1 MTPRSHYVGKTAYRG
16 EIAAN
21 YDRDRIGEPIWQREQ
36 AWVESWARR
45 VPSGSTV
52 LDLPAGT
59 GRFLEILWARGA
71 RVHAIDISEDMLKAL
86 RARSVPEGATLLVT
100 QGDAEA
106 LDCADESFDF
116 VICWRLMHLL
126 PGDAMERVVCE
137 LARVCRGEI
146 VLEVLGVD
154 LGGRWGAA
162 ARAFK
167 RRLRTCLGIRPKAG
181 PKPWSHITN
190 YPHREADLIALFSR
204 CGLRLEAVERLMD
217 YDGQPARIYLL
228 RKEDGR

>member
-16 EIAAN
+16 EIACN
-21 YDRDRIGEPIWQREQ
+21 YDRDRVGEPIWQREQ

-45 VPSGSTV
+45 IPSGSKV

-59 GRFLEILWARGA
+59 GRFLEILLSRGA

-86 RARSVPEGATLLVT
+86 RARSVPEGATLVVA

-126 PGDAMERVVCE
+126 PPDVAERVVCE

-146 VLEVLGVD
+146 VLEVLGVY
-154 LGGRWGAA
+154 LGGRWGAGV
-162 ARAFK
+162 RAFK
-167 RRLRTCLGIRPKAG
+167 RRLRTLLGLGARAG
-181 PKPWSHITN
+181 GKPWSHITN
-190 YPHREADLIALFSR
+190 YPHREADLVALFSR
-204 CGLRLEAVERLMD
+204 CGLRLEAVESLLD
-217 YDGQPARIYLL
+217 YDGQPARIYVL
-228 RKEDGR
+228 RKEAGP

>member
-1 MTPRSHYVGKTAYRG
+1 MTPRSHYAGKTAYRG

-21 YDRDRIGEPIWQREQ
+21 YDRDRVGEPIWQREQ

-45 VPSGSTV
+45 LPAGAKV

-59 GRFLEILWARGA
+59 GRFLEILWDRGA

-86 RARSVPEGATLLVT
+86 RARSVPKGASLVVT

-106 LDCADESFDF
+106 LECADDSFDF

-126 PGDAMERVVCE
+126 PSDAMERVVRE

-146 VLEVLGVD
+146 VLEVLGVYV
-154 LGGRWGAA
+154 GGPWGAA
-162 ARAFK
+162 ARAVK
-167 RRLRTCLGIRPKAG
+167 RRLRALLGLRSRAG
-181 PKPWSHITN
+181 GKPWSHITN

-204 CGLRLEAVERLMD
+204 CGLHLESMESLMD
-217 YDGQPARIYLL
+217 YDGRPARIYLL
-228 RKEDGR
+228 RKRVGP